1 MARCRSER
9 RPFALIRGAWADAAP
24 RYTDFMVLRFAT
36 APALSLF
43 CALAAVVTC
52 PANSQTGVDP
62 SSQASPANTAP
73 TITVQ
78 SQLVLV
84 PAEVRTKKGDTIFGL
99 HAGDFTIT
107 ADGVPQRVQL
117 DESGNPVPLS
127 LVVLVQ
133 CSRDAW
139 REGPKIQGLSTM
151 VDAIV
156 GGAPARVAVVDFGKE
171 LELLTGL
178 TADPDK
184 RDAAFRKLEPCF
196 DDPGAGIFD
205 ALSYANRLLDRD
217 HANGRRVVLM
227 VSETRDHGS
236 LAKPASVIEAL
247 NRSNTMVD
255 AVAFS
260 PGRDAVAEDAKT
272 ADGATGSVIGLI
284 GMAIQALRKNAAKEF
299 SRETGGEYINFASQ
313 HGFDRSLNT
322 LANRIHN
329 GYQLS
334 FVPHFPAGSS
344 AAAPGLHAIIVR
356 VNKYPDA
363 IVEHRASYWSRSPDA
378 VQ

>member
-1 MARCRSER
+1 MPSRHTAILLAGLLV
-9 RPFALIRGAWADAAP
+9 ALH
-24 RYTDFMVLRFAT
+24 
-36 APALSLF
+36 PAI
-43 CALAAVVTC
+43 LASQQD
-52 PANSQTGVDP
+52 PASTPQ
-62 SSQASPANTAP
+62 AP

-84 PAEVRTKKGDTIFGL
+84 PTEVRTRKGDTIYGL
-99 HAGDFTIT
+99 HADDFTIT
-107 ADGVPQRVQL
+107 ADGVPQRVRL
-117 DESGNPVPLS
+117 DESGTPQPLS

-139 REGPKIQGLSTM
+139 REGPKMKGLSTM

-156 GGAPARVAVVDFGKE
+156 GAAPARVAVVDFGKE

-178 TADPDK
+178 TDDPSR
-184 RDAAFRKLEPCF
+184 RDAAFNKLEPCY
-196 DDPGAGIFD
+196 DDTGAGIFD

-217 HANGRRVVLM
+217 HATGRRVILM
-227 VSETRDHGS
+227 ISETRDHGS
-236 LAKPASVIEAL
+236 LAKPAGVIEAL

-260 PGRDAVAEDAKT
+260 PGRDALIEDVKT
-272 ADGATGSVIGLI
+272 GDGASGSIVGLVL
-284 GMAIQALRKNAAKEF
+284 MAVQALRRNAPKEF
-299 SRETGGEYINFASQ
+299 ARETGGEYINFASE

-334 FVPHFPAGSS
+334 FVPHFPPGS
-344 AAAPGLHAIIVR
+344 AAAEPGLHTVVVSAR
-356 VNKYPDA
+356 NYPDA
-363 IVEHRASYWSRSPDA
+363 IVQHRASYWATPP
-378 VQ
+378 QQ

>member
-1 MARCRSER
+1 MPLLRA
-9 RPFALIRGAWADAAP
+9 ALTVA
-24 RYTDFMVLRFAT
+24 LFAT
-36 APALSLF
+36 PPL
-43 CALAAVVTC
+43 CAQDQPPTA
-52 PANSQTGVDP
+52 Q
-62 SSQASPANTAP
+62 AP
-73 TITVQ
+73 TLTVQ

-84 PAEVRTKKGDTIFGL
+84 PTEVRTKKGDTLFGL
-99 HAGDFTIT
+99 HADDFTVT
-107 ADGVPQRVQL
+107 ADGVPQRVRL
-117 DESGNPVPLS
+117 DDSGTPQPLS

-139 REGPKIQGLSTM
+139 REGPKIQGLGTM

-156 GGAPARVAVVDFGKE
+156 GAAPARVAVVDFGRE

-178 TADPDK
+178 TADPGR
-184 RDAAFRKLEPCF
+184 RDAAFNKLQPCT

-217 HANGRRVVLM
+217 HATGRRVILM

-236 LAKPASVIEAL
+236 LAKAPAVIEAL

-260 PGRDAVAEDAKT
+260 PGRDALVEDVKT
-272 ADGATGSVIGLI
+272 ADGASGSLVGLLL
-284 GMAIQALRKNAAKEF
+284 MAVQALRKNAAKEF
-299 SRETGGEYINFASQ
+299 ARETGGEYINFATQ
-313 HGFDRSLNT
+313 RGFDRSLNT

-334 FVPHFPAGSS
+334 FVPRFPAGSP
-344 AAAPGLHAIIVR
+344 AAAPGLHTIEVK
-356 VNKYPDA
+356 VNNYPDA
-363 IVEHRASYWSRSPDA
+363 VVEHRASYWSTAP
-378 VQ
+378 

>member
-1 MARCRSER
+1 
-9 RPFALIRGAWADAAP
+9 
-24 RYTDFMVLRFAT
+24 MVLRFAT
-36 APALSLF
+36 APAFGLFFASL
-43 CALAAVVTC
+43 CLPVC
-52 PANSQTGVDP
+52 PAHAQTSADP
-62 SSQASPANTAP
+62 SSQSSSARTAP

-84 PAEVRTKKGDTIFGL
+84 PTEVRTRKGDTIFGL
-99 HAGDFTIT
+99 QAEDFTIT
-107 ADGVPQRVQL
+107 ADGIPQRVRL
-117 DESGNPVPLS
+117 DDSGNPVPLS

-139 REGPKIQGLSTM
+139 REGPRIQGLSTM

-196 DDPGAGIFD
+196 DDTGAGIFD

-217 HANGRRVVLM
+217 HATGRRVVLM

-260 PGRDAVAEDAKT
+260 PGRDAITEDLKT
-272 ADGATGSVIGLI
+272 TDGATGSIIGLI

-299 SRETGGEYINFASQ
+299 ARETGGEYINFASQ

-334 FVPHFPAGSS
+334 FVPRFPTGS
-344 AAAPGLHAIIVR
+344 AAADPGLHTIAVH
-356 VNKYPDA
+356 VEKYPDA
-363 IVEHRASYWSRSPDA
+363 VVEHRASYWATPPA
-378 VQ
+378 MTP

>member
-1 MARCRSER
+1 MPLPRAALCLTAILALSARGSHAQQDE
-9 RPFALIRGAWADAAP
+9 
-24 RYTDFMVLRFAT
+24 
-36 APALSLF
+36 APA
-43 CALAAVVTC
+43 T
-52 PANSQTGVDP
+52 Q
-62 SSQASPANTAP
+62 AP

-84 PAEVRTKKGDTIFGL
+84 PTLVRTKKGETIFGL
-99 HAGDFTIT
+99 HADDFTIT
-107 ADGVPQRVQL
+107 ADGVPQRVRL
-117 DESGNPVPLS
+117 DESEAPVPLS

-139 REGPKIQGLSTM
+139 REGPKIKGLDVM
-151 VDAIV
+151 IDNIV

-178 TADPDK
+178 TADPD
-184 RDAAFRKLEPCF
+184 RREAAFRRLEACP
-196 DDPGAGIFD
+196 DDPGAGIYD

-217 HANGRRVVLM
+217 HATGRRVILM

-236 LAKPASVIEAL
+236 LAKPAGIIEAL

-255 AVAFS
+255 SVAFS
-260 PGRDAVAEDAKT
+260 PGRDAMVEDLKS
-272 ADGATGSVIGLI
+272 ADGATGSIIGLL

-299 SRETGGEYINFASQ
+299 ARETGGEYINFRTEN
-313 HGFDRSLNT
+313 GFDQSLNT

-334 FVPHFPAGSS
+334 FVPHFPPGSS
-344 AAAPGLHAIIVR
+344 AAEPGLHSVQVR
-356 VNKYPDA
+356 VPKYPDA
-363 IVEHRASYWSRSPDA
+363 VLEHRSAYWATPA
-378 VQ
+378 ATTTP

>member
-1 MARCRSER
+1 MLSR
-9 RPFALIRGAWADAAP
+9 REMLTWLAL
-24 RYTDFMVLRFAT
+24 VV
-36 APALSLF
+36 PALLGPQ
-43 CALAAVVTC
+43 ALLAQDD
-52 PANSQTGVDP
+52 SQ
-62 SSQASPANTAP
+62 SSANTP

-78 SQLVLV
+78 SRLVLV
-84 PAEVRTKKGDTIFGL
+84 PTEVRTKKGDTIFGL
-99 HAGDFTIT
+99 HASDFTIL

-139 REGPKIQGLSTM
+139 REGPKIKGLSTM

-178 TADPDK
+178 TDDPDR

-217 HANGRRVVLM
+217 HASGRRVVLII
-227 VSETRDHGS
+227 SETRDHGS
-236 LAKPASVIEAL
+236 LAKAATVIEAL

-260 PGRDAVAEDAKT
+260 PGRDAVVEDLKT
-272 ADGATGSVIGLI
+272 ADGATGSVFGLI
-284 GMAIQALRKNAAKEF
+284 GMAIQALRKNAPKEF
-299 SRETGGEYINFASQ
+299 AHETGGEYINFASEN
-313 HGFDRSLNT
+313 GFDRGLNT
-322 LANRIHN
+322 LANRVHN
-329 GYQLS
+329 AYELS
-334 FVPHFPAGSS
+334 FVPRLASGSS
-344 AAAPGLHAIIVR
+344 ISEAGLHSVT
-356 VNKYPDA
+356 VHVSSYPDA
-363 IVEHRASYWSRSPDA
+363 VLDHRANFWSDA
-378 VQ
+378 NTPIAPATP